1 MERKKKQVKKLIWET
16 KEEEQKNKEEGSNM
30 SNEKFQTNLAIQ
42 LEGKE
47 EYNWI
52 GFQLDEKYYIGF
64 ESSNDLQAIIVSK
77 NFFQAFKE
85 EFKESLKGEC
95 S

>member
-1 MERKKKQVKKLIWET
+1 MVRKKKQVRKLVWET
-16 KEEEQKNKEEGSNM
+16 KEEEQKNKEEGNNM

-77 NFFQAFKE
+77 NFFQAFRE
-85 EFKESLKGEC
+85 EFKESLKGE
-95 S
+95 